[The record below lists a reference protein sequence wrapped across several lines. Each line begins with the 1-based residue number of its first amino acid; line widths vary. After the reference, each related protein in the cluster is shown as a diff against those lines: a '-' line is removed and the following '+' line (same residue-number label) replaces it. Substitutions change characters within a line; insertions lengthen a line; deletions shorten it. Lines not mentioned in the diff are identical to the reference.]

1 MCVPVEELTEVQDKF
16 YVLNKPKEWS
26 SFDVV
31 KKIRNAGRFKKIG
44 HAGTLDPLATGI
56 LILCV
61 GKYTKKIDYF
71 QSLPKTYTG
80 KLVLGKTTPS
90 IDLETAFDGDFPVE
104 HIDASLLEEVRQTF
118 LGTIQQVPPIYSA
131 IKLNGQ
137 RLFTHARNG
146 VNAKDLAIKI
156 REVEV
161 YRMDIDITHF
171 PEISFEIE
179 CSKGTYIRSIVRD
192 FGLKCQS
199 GAYMSELV
207 RTKIGD
213 WGLDKAQEVATF
225 NSELHEVLL

>member
-1 MCVPVEELTEVQDKF
+1 MDELNEVQDKF
-16 YVLNKPKEWS
+16 YVINKPKEWS

-31 KKIRNAGRFKKIG
+31 KKIRNIGRFKKIG

-56 LILCV
+56 LIMCV

-90 IDLETAFDGDFPVE
+90 IDLETEFDGDYAVE
-104 HIDASLLEEVRQTF
+104 HIDEAMMEEARISF
-118 LGTIQQVPPIYSA
+118 LGAIQQVPPIYSA

-146 VNAKDLAIKI
+146 VNADDLNIKI
-156 REVEV
+156 RDVEV
-161 YRMDIDITHF
+161 YRMDLDTSHF
-171 PEISFEIE
+171 PEVSFEIE

-192 FGLKCQS
+192 FGLKCNS

-213 WGLDKAQEVATF
+213 WGLNKAQEVATF
-225 NSELHEVLL
+225 NSEIHEVLL

>member
-1 MCVPVEELTEVQDKF
+1 VDELNEVQDKF
-16 YVLNKPKEWS
+16 YVINKPKEWS

-31 KKIRNAGRFKKIG
+31 KKIRNIGRFKKIG

-56 LILCV
+56 LIMCV

-90 IDLETAFDGDFPVE
+90 IDLETEFDGDYAVE
-104 HIDASLLEEVRQTF
+104 HINEAMMEEARISF
-118 LGTIQQVPPIYSA
+118 LGAIQQVPPIYSA

-146 VNAKDLAIKI
+146 VNADDLNIKI
-156 REVEV
+156 RDVEV
-161 YRMDIDITHF
+161 YRMDIDTSHF

-192 FGLKCQS
+192 FGLKCNS

-225 NSELHEVLL
+225 NSDIHEVLL

>member
-1 MCVPVEELTEVQDKF
+1 VDELSEVQDKF
-16 YVLNKPKEWS
+16 YVINKPKEWS

-31 KKIRNAGRFKKIG
+31 KKIRNIGRFKKIG

-56 LILCV
+56 LIMCV

-90 IDLETAFDGDFPVE
+90 IDLETEFDGDYSVE
-104 HIDASLLEEVRQTF
+104 HINEAVMEEARISF
-118 LGTIQQVPPIYSA
+118 LGAIQQVPPIYSA

-146 VNAKDLAIKI
+146 VNADDLKIKI
-156 REVEV
+156 RDVEV
-161 YRMDIDITHF
+161 YRMDLDTSHF

-179 CSKGTYIRSIVRD
+179 CSKGTYIRSLVRD
-192 FGLKCQS
+192 FGLKCKS

-225 NSELHEVLL
+225 NSEMHEVLL

>member
-1 MCVPVEELTEVQDKF
+1 MDELSEVQDKF
-16 YVLNKPKEWS
+16 YVINKPREWS

-31 KKIRNAGRFKKIG
+31 KKIRNLGRFKKIG

-56 LILCV
+56 LIMCV

-90 IDLETAFDGDFPVE
+90 IDLETDFDGEYPVD
-104 HIDASLLEEVRQTF
+104 HIESTLLEKVRQSF
-118 LGTIQQVPPIYSA
+118 LGSIQQVPPIYSA

-146 VNAKDLAIKI
+146 VSADDLEIKV

-161 YRMDIDITHF
+161 YRMEIDASQF

-192 FGLKCQS
+192 FGTKCSS

-213 WGLDKAQEVATF
+213 WGLDKAQDVATF
-225 NSELHEVLL
+225 NSDLHEVLL

>member
-1 MCVPVEELTEVQDKF
+1 MDELTEVQDKF
-16 YVLNKPKEWS
+16 YVINKPREWS

-31 KKIRNAGRFKKIG
+31 KKIRNLGRFKKIG

-56 LILCV
+56 LIMCV

-90 IDLETAFDGDFPVE
+90 IDLETDFDGEYPID
-104 HIDASLLEEVRQTF
+104 HIDSSLLEEVRSSF
-118 LGTIQQVPPIYSA
+118 LGHIQQVPPIYSA

-146 VNAKDLAIKI
+146 VSAEDLEIKI
-156 REVEV
+156 REVDV
-161 YRMDIDITHF
+161 YRMDIDTSHF

-192 FGLKCQS
+192 FGIKCQS

-225 NSELHEVLL
+225 NSDLHEVLL

>member
-1 MCVPVEELTEVQDKF
+1 MDELSEVQDKF
-16 YVLNKPKEWS
+16 YVINKPKEWS

-31 KKIRNAGRFKKIG
+31 KKIRNMGRFKKIG

-56 LILCV
+56 LIMCV

-90 IDLETAFDGDFPVE
+90 IDLETEFDGDYSIE
-104 HIDASLLEEVRQTF
+104 HIHEVMMEEVRLSF
-118 LGTIQQVPPIYSA
+118 LGAIQQVPPIYSA

-137 RLFTHARNG
+137 RLFTHARKG
-146 VNAKDLAIKI
+146 VNADDLQIKI
-156 REVEV
+156 RDVEV
-161 YRMDIDITHF
+161 YLMDIDTAHF

-192 FGLKCQS
+192 FGLKCNS

-225 NSELHEVLL
+225 NSEIHEVLL

>member
-1 MCVPVEELTEVQDKF
+1 VEELTDVQDKF
-16 YVLNKPKEWS
+16 YVINKPKEWS

-31 KKIRNAGRFKKIG
+31 KKIRNLGRFKKIG

-71 QSLPKTYTG
+71 QSLTKTYSG

-90 IDLETAFDGDFPVE
+90 IDLETDFDGEFPID
-104 HIDASLLEEVRQTF
+104 HIDSTLLEEVRKTF

-146 VNAKDLAIKI
+146 VSADELDIKI

-161 YRMDIDITHF
+161 YAMEIDATHF

-192 FGLKCQS
+192 FGIKCQS

-225 NSELHEVLL
+225 NSDLHEVLL

>member
-1 MCVPVEELTEVQDKF
+1 MDELIEVPDKF
-16 YVLNKPKEWS
+16 YVINKPREWS

-31 KKIRNAGRFKKIG
+31 KKIRNMGRFKKIG

-56 LILCV
+56 LIMCV

-90 IDLETAFDGDFPVE
+90 IDLETEFDGEYPID
-104 HIDASLLEEVRQTF
+104 HIDSRLLEDIRQTF

-146 VNAKDLAIKI
+146 VSADELEIKI

-161 YRMDIDITHF
+161 YRMEIDASHF

-192 FGLKCQS
+192 FGIKCQS

>member
-1 MCVPVEELTEVQDKF
+1 VDELIEVQDKF
-16 YVLNKPKEWS
+16 YVINKPREWS

-31 KKIRNAGRFKKIG
+31 KKIRNMGRFKKIG

-56 LILCV
+56 LIMCV

-90 IDLETAFDGDFPVE
+90 IDLETEFDGEYPIG
-104 HIDASLLEEVRQTF
+104 HINSSLLEDVR
-118 LGTIQQVPPIYSA
+118 
-131 IKLNGQ
+131 Q

-146 VNAKDLAIKI
+146 VSADELEIKI
-156 REVEV
+156 RKVEV
-161 YRMDIDITHF
+161 YRMEIDATHF

-192 FGLKCQS
+192 FGTKCQS

>member
-1 MCVPVEELTEVQDKF
+1 MDELNEVQDKF
-16 YVLNKPKEWS
+16 YVINKPKEWS

-31 KKIRNAGRFKKIG
+31 KKIRNIGRFKKIG

-56 LILCV
+56 LIMCV

-90 IDLETAFDGDFPVE
+90 IDLETEFDGDYAVE
-104 HIDASLLEEVRQTF
+104 HIDEAMMEEARISF
-118 LGTIQQVPPIYSA
+118 LGAIQQVPPIYSA

-146 VNAKDLAIKI
+146 VNADDLNIKI
-156 REVEV
+156 RDVEV
-161 YRMDIDITHF
+161 YRMDLDTTHF

-192 FGLKCQS
+192 FGLKCNS
-199 GAYMSELV
+199 GAYMTELV

-213 WGLDKAQEVATF
+213 WGLNKAQEVATF
-225 NSELHEVLL
+225 NSEIHEVLL

>member
-1 MCVPVEELTEVQDKF
+1 MDELSEVQDKF
-16 YVLNKPKEWS
+16 YVINKPKEWS

-31 KKIRNAGRFKKIG
+31 KKIRNMGRFKKIG

-56 LILCV
+56 LIMCV

-80 KLVLGKTTPS
+80 RLVLGKTTPS
-90 IDLETAFDGDFPVE
+90 IDLETEFDGDYSIE
-104 HIDASLLEEVRQTF
+104 HINEAMMEEARLSF
-118 LGTIQQVPPIYSA
+118 LGAIQQVPPIYSA

-146 VNAKDLAIKI
+146 VNADDLQIKI
-156 REVEV
+156 RDVVV
-161 YRMDIDITHF
+161 YRMDIDTAHF

-192 FGLKCQS
+192 FGLKCNS

-225 NSELHEVLL
+225 NSEIHEVLL

>member
-1 MCVPVEELTEVQDKF
+1 MDELNEVQDKF
-16 YVLNKPKEWS
+16 YVINKPKEWS

-31 KKIRNAGRFKKIG
+31 KKIRNIGRFKKIG

-56 LILCV
+56 LIMCV

-90 IDLETAFDGDFPVE
+90 IDLETEFDGNYAVE
-104 HIDASLLEEVRQTF
+104 HIDEAMMEEARISF
-118 LGTIQQVPPIYSA
+118 LGAIQQIPPIYSA

-146 VNAKDLAIKI
+146 VNADDLNIKI
-156 REVEV
+156 RDVEV
-161 YRMDIDITHF
+161 YRMDLDTSHF

-192 FGLKCQS
+192 FGLKCNS

-225 NSELHEVLL
+225 NSEIHEVLL

>member
-1 MCVPVEELTEVQDKF
+1 VDDIIEVQDKF
-16 YVLNKPKEWS
+16 YVINKPKDWS

-31 KKIRNAGRFKKIG
+31 KKIRNVGRFKKIG

-56 LILCV
+56 LIMCV

-80 KLVLGKTTPS
+80 KMVLGKTTPS
-90 IDLETAFDGDFPVE
+90 IDLETEFDGDYPIE
-104 HIDASLLEEVRQTF
+104 HIDSNLLEEVRKTF
-118 LGTIQQVPPIYSA
+118 LGAIKQVPPIYSA

-146 VNAKDLAIKI
+146 VSAEDLDIKI
-156 REVEV
+156 RDAEVF
-161 YRMDIDITHF
+161 RMEIDATNF

-192 FGLKCQS
+192 FGLKCES

-213 WGLDKAQEVATF
+213 WGLDKAQDVATF

>member
-1 MCVPVEELTEVQDKF
+1 VEELTDLQDKF
-16 YVLNKPKEWS
+16 YVINKPKEWS

-31 KKIRNAGRFKKIG
+31 KKIRNLGQFKKIG

-56 LILCV
+56 LIMCV

-71 QSLPKTYTG
+71 QSLTKTYTG
-80 KLVLGKTTPS
+80 KLVLGKSTPS
-90 IDLETAFDGDFPVE
+90 IDLETDFDGEYPID
-104 HIDASLLEEVRQTF
+104 HIDSTLLEEVRKTF

-146 VNAKDLAIKI
+146 VSADELDIKI

-161 YRMDIDITHF
+161 YSMEIDATHF

-192 FGLKCQS
+192 FGIKCQS

-225 NSELHEVLL
+225 NSDLHEVLL

>member
-1 MCVPVEELTEVQDKF
+1 MDELSEVQDKF
-16 YVLNKPKEWS
+16 YVINKPKEWS

-31 KKIRNAGRFKKIG
+31 KKIRNMGRFKKIG

-56 LILCV
+56 LIMCV
-61 GKYTKKIDYF
+61 GKYTKKIDYL

-90 IDLETAFDGDFPVE
+90 IDLETEFDGDYSIE
-104 HIDASLLEEVRQTF
+104 HINEAMMEDVRLSF
-118 LGTIQQVPPIYSA
+118 LGAIQQVPPIYSA

-146 VNAKDLAIKI
+146 VNADDLQIKI
-156 REVEV
+156 RDVEV
-161 YRMDIDITHF
+161 YRMDIDTAHF

-192 FGLKCQS
+192 FGLKCNS

-225 NSELHEVLL
+225 NSEIHEVLL